1 MLSLYRGL
9 ATALG
14 PAVDAY
20 LRRRIA
26 RGKEDP
32 SRVSERRGLPGR
44 ERPPGPLVWLHA
56 ASVGEAVA
64 LLALVERLRADRPDL
79 VLLVTTGTVTSAA
92 TMARRLPHGVI
103 HQFVPVDRPAWVRR
117 FLRHW
122 RPDLGIWIE
131 SDLWPILV
139 TEARAA
145 GARLALVDARMSDAA
160 FRSWR
165 RAGRLASPLFSAFE
179 RVLASSALQADRFRA
194 LGCGDVR
201 FVGNLKAAGAP
212 PPVDRAGAAALAG
225 AIGDRPVWLAANT
238 HPGEDAIVLDA
249 HARLAEGRPD
259 IITILAPRHP
269 HRGDEIAALAAAR
282 GLGVARRSTG
292 ALPDPATAIYLAD
305 TLGDMGTLYATAPI
319 TFLAGSLVPVGGHNP
334 IEPAHAGTALLL
346 GPQMPN
352 NRDAAAALLAA
363 GAARPVADAGS
374 IAAAVTDLLAD
385 PGAVR
390 TMAAAARRVAADGR
404 HGLDRIV
411 DALAPMLPAP
421 GAACGAAPG
430 PAPGATP

>member
-1 MLSLYRGL
+1 MLALYRGL

-32 SRVSERRGLPGR
+32 ARISERRGLPGR

-92 TMARRLPHGVI
+92 TMARRLPDGVI

-145 GARLALVDARMSDAA
+145 GARLALVDARMSDGA

-165 RAGRLASPLFSAFE
+165 RAGRLASPLFTAFE

-194 LGCGDVR
+194 ARLRRRPVR
-201 FVGNLKAAGAP
+201 RQSQGRRRAAAGRP
-212 PPVDRAGAAALAG
+212 RRRRGAGR
-225 AIGDRPVWLAANT
+225 GDRRSP
-238 HPGEDAIVLDA
+238 
-249 HARLAEGRPD
+249 
-259 IITILAPRHP
+259 
-269 HRGDEIAALAAAR
+269 
-282 GLGVARRSTG
+282 GVAGGQHPSGRGRR
-292 ALPDPATAIYLAD
+292 
-305 TLGDMGTLYATAPI
+305 
-319 TFLAGSLVPVGGHNP
+319 
-334 IEPAHAGTALLL
+334 
-346 GPQMPN
+346 
-352 NRDAAAALLAA
+352 R
-363 GAARPVADAGS
+363 
-374 IAAAVTDLLAD
+374 
-385 PGAVR
+385 
-390 TMAAAARRVAADGR
+390 ARRPHPSLRGE
-404 HGLDRIV
+404 
-411 DALAPMLPAP
+411 
-421 GAACGAAPG
+421 
-430 PAPGATP
+430 T